1 MNTFKTMILMA
12 ALTGLLVACGGAF
25 GGQHGAAIM
34 LIISLGFNFF
44 SYWFSDTMVL
54 KAYGAREVS
63 QHEAPELY
71 ALVSNLAHKADL
83 PMPKVCIVE
92 SASPNAFATGRNP
105 SHAAVAVTTGIM
117 QALSMEELG
126 GVEPVADILVKSA
139 KLHGTTFGADIM
151 PRLIDEI
158 PAIAVAAMYAEGDTI
173 ITGAGELRVKETDRL
188 QAITDQYNK
197 LKNCI
202 EATDDGLVIHGS

>member
-63 QHEAPELY
+63 QQ
-71 ALVSNLAHKADL
+71 
-83 PMPKVCIVE
+83 
-92 SASPNAFATGRNP
+92 R
-105 SHAAVAVTTGIM
+105 
-117 QALSMEELG
+117 
-126 GVEPVADILVKSA
+126 
-139 KLHGTTFGADIM
+139 
-151 PRLIDEI
+151 
-158 PAIAVAAMYAEGDTI
+158 
-173 ITGAGELRVKETDRL
+173 
-188 QAITDQYNK
+188 
-197 LKNCI
+197 
-202 EATDDGLVIHGS
+202 